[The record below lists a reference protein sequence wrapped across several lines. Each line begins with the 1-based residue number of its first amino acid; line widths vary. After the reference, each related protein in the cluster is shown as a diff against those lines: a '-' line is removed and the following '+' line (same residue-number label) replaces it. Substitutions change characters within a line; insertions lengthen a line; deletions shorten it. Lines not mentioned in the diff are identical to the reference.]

1 MVKIVETTID
11 AQSNAKLTRP
21 NRLPRLRRA
30 FATIFSEELRV
41 PEIALLS
48 ESHAY
53 ARLASFG
60 GRCCPVTPPAG
71 VTSGLCKRVLGK

>member
-1 MVKIVETTID
+1 MSKIVETTID
-11 AQSNAKLTRP
+11 AQSTAKSTRP

-48 ESHAY
+48 ESLLTQDGYLLEEDAAGHTSSRSNF
-53 ARLASFG
+53 RLMQKSS
-60 GRCCPVTPPAG
+60 R
-71 VTSGLCKRVLGK
+71 

>member
-1 MVKIVETTID
+1 MSKIVETTID
-11 AQSNAKLTRP
+11 TQNTAKLTRS

-48 ESHAY
+48 ESMLTRDWYLLEEDA
-53 ARLASFG
+53 ARSHLQ
-60 GRCCPVTPPAG
+60 PE
-71 VTSGLCKRVLGK
+71 

>member
-1 MVKIVETTID
+1 MSKIAETTID
-11 AQSNAKLTRP
+11 TQNTVKLTRS

-48 ESHAY
+48 ESMLTRDRYLLEEDA
-53 ARLASFG
+53 ARSHLQ
-60 GRCCPVTPPAG
+60 PE
-71 VTSGLCKRVLGK
+71 